1 MKSIWLFKSHM
12 LFTIILL
19 IKNCGMLDL
28 QLQSTLIISKSNGPS
43 ETLGDIRTSTY
54 QIFRIEEI
62 QIEQPNF
69 TNKYVI

>member
-28 QLQSTLIISKSNGPS
+28 QLLSTLVISKSKGLS
-43 ETLGDIRTSTY
+43 ETLRDILTSTY
-54 QIFRIEEI
+54 QICRIEEI
-62 QIEQPNF
+62 QMDSQISQICNL
-69 TNKYVI
+69 T